1 MGFMDKIKGLF
12 KKKDKGE
19 KPAKEAKAAPA
30 KAKAAPAKAAARA
43 DEFKG
48 EGKVADALRFAAA
61 KIDAKVADGSMPENK
76 VGIFMGALKAV
87 EAEDAPED
95 VKIIEIGQII
105 GGIVSVGF

>member
-48 EGKVADALRFAAA
+48 EGKVADALRNGAN
-61 KIDAKVADGSMPENK
+61 KIDARVAAGLIDEKRADMIMAG
-76 VGIFMGALKAV
+76 LKAV
-87 EAEDAPED
+87 EASDAPED
-95 VKIIEIGQII
+95 AKLIDIAQTIG
-105 GGIVSVGF
+105 SLYL